1 MEHPGV
7 ARAQASIDAFNA
19 GDMTALS
26 DFYADD
32 VLWDV
37 AGRHGLSGDHTG
49 RADLMGYFERVREQ
63 TGGTLRLEPEAILAS
78 DTHTSMYVRVT
89 GTRDGRSLDVTLAE
103 ALTVGLDGGGTSSG
117 RSPRTR
123 TPSTRSGT
131 ELRLG
136 RKGGSD
142 GKHPNAAKMREAAA
156 KFVAGDLDGFMTT
169 FSDDSCGA
177 PAARAP
183 SQV

>member
-1 MEHPGV
+1 MEHPSV

-32 VLWDV
+32 VVWHV
-37 AGRHGLSGDHTG
+37 AGRHGLSGDYTG

-78 DTHTSMYVRVT
+78 DSTRRCTSVT

-103 ALTVGLDGGGTSSG
+103 ALTVGLDGRWNEFWSLA
-117 RSPRTR
+117 
-123 TPSTRSGT
+123 
-131 ELRLG
+131 E
-136 RKGGSD
+136 D
-142 GKHPNAAKMREAAA
+142 QDAVDA
-156 KFVAGDLDGFMTT
+156 FWD
-169 FSDDSCGA
+169 
-177 PAARAP
+177 
-183 SQV
+183 